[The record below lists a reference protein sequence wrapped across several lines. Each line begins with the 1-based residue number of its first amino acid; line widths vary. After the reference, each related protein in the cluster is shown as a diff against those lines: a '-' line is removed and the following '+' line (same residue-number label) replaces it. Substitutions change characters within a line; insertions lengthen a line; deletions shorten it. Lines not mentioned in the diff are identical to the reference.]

1 MPCEVKRAVKVS
13 LDIEVPQE
21 SGGQR
26 FNGAHC
32 VVTYLESTQEI
43 RWHQV
48 AIVPSSGNPLFVS
61 KPHYLPVVDSI
72 PFSRVISFKQPIYL
86 LNEQY
91 LL

>member
-32 VVTYLESTQEI
+32 GGTYLESTREVQ
-43 RWHQV
+43 WHQV
-48 AIVPSSGNPLFVS
+48 AIIPSSGSPLFVS
-61 KPHYLPVVDSI
+61 KPHYDPVLDLSY
-72 PFSRVISFKQPIYL
+72 SNKVITLKQPVYL